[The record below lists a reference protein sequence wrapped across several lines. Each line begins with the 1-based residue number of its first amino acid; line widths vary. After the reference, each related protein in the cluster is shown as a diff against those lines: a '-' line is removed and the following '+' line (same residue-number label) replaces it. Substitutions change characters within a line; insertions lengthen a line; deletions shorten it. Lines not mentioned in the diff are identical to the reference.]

1 VIDVRREELDGLFR
15 PRENGQAE
23 IVIYD
28 NVPGGAGYSQRI
40 ADDFQKILIEAYRLT
55 DSCSCE
61 SSCYDCLRTYSN
73 QIFHHELDRQEVVR
87 FLRPIVEIVE
97 PDEVLQNFA
106 PSSSRVRL
114 EIVANDLASHCRM
127 ATTGSMIYLPT
138 LSDCFCLD
146 RGEPMSWLNKITDMV
161 KKCEPLTIILHELPQ
176 PNVDQNLVLR
186 KRLSQWI
193 DQGLV
198 NLYQTDVD
206 KLPTLYFQISPQN
219 RIALGLHQ
227 ETENQLVWL
236 QTRSVEGVQTIQA
249 RLNDLVL
256 NAREVEAIELE
267 DPNTQ
272 VIDPDPSWGSLSLAE
287 LRQRL
292 GLETVLMGSPVAKVT
307 YRDRYLDSAGAKNLV
322 DLLQG
327 DWLNETTQITVK
339 ILRNPNRQNRLS
351 EIEERLQFLDG
362 RHAVQEAAYISGV
375 SSSALFI
382 HARSLEIQKQDGQHF
397 RILFD
402 KGMDFISRSVDQTY
416 RIREATY
423 VVITR

>member
-1 VIDVRREELDGLFR
+1 
-15 PRENGQAE
+15 
-23 IVIYD
+23 
-28 NVPGGAGYSQRI
+28 
-40 ADDFQKILIEAYRLT
+40 
-55 DSCSCE
+55 
-61 SSCYDCLRTYSN
+61 
-73 QIFHHELDRQEVVR
+73 
-87 FLRPIVEIVE
+87 
-97 PDEVLQNFA
+97 
-106 PSSSRVRL
+106 
-114 EIVANDLASHCRM
+114 
-127 ATTGSMIYLPT
+127 
-138 LSDCFCLD
+138 
-146 RGEPMSWLNKITDMV
+146 MV

-206 KLPTLYFQISPQN
+206 KLPTLYFQTSPQN

-236 QTRSVEGVQTIQA
+236 QTRSEEGVGTIQTK
-249 RLNDLVL
+249 LNDLVV
-256 NAREVEAIELE
+256 NARKVEATELE
-267 DPNTQ
+267 DPNTE
-272 VIDPDPSWGSLSLAE
+272 VIYPDPSWGNLSLSE
-287 LRQRL
+287 LRQKL
-292 GLETVLMGSPVAKVT
+292 GLEKVLMDSSIVNVT
-307 YRDRYLDSAGAKNLV
+307 YSDRYLDSAGAKHLV